1 MLNFFDYFDTMEM
14 INKLR
19 ENSNMSV
26 TRMVEDEHEQLALL
40 KKILNNDRIDNLEI
54 SSMKL
59 ETLDKYSIL
68 SYSTGDIDLE
78 KDRKNT
84 IILKNDKPLLK
95 IECLVE
101 CYSEIEN
108 EEFTYSIYDEKNS
121 KITNCLKVKNFRSN
135 NLLVRDINIINK
147 QDDKSY
153 EYSRHN
159 YRIYCENNEVI
170 GFDNHNK
177 RWTKGK
183 ESFEQ
188 RLITINNNISNVSNK
203 IINKVNE
210 IVTGEKVKVY
220 EIKRKNK

>member
-210 IVTGEKVKVY
+210 IVTGEKVKEY
-220 EIKRKNK
+220 EKKRKNK

>member
-220 EIKRKNK
+220 EIKRNNK